1 MCNWSPRRW
10 CKVCQRR
17 PGLSATERKDLWL
30 KNFFS
35 LLNLVSENINTE
47 ANTEVV
53 TWMELCW
60 KVKNPP
66 SMITWWKQSFS
77 LGLTRTRTAQ
87 MFPENQNVDCGDVVL
102 CGVVVVIIT
111 TTTTQQLRDEKCGN
125 CLPMIPMRPITET
138 RMPSQVYLYHS
149 TTLQYKTIIMRYG
162 FIVIRCI
169 GDF

>member
-1 MCNWSPRRW
+1 
-10 CKVCQRR
+10 
-17 PGLSATERKDLWL
+17 
-30 KNFFS
+30 
-35 LLNLVSENINTE
+35 
-47 ANTEVV
+47 
-53 TWMELCW
+53 
-60 KVKNPP
+60 
-66 SMITWWKQSFS
+66 MITWWKQSFS

-111 TTTTQQLRDEKCGN
+111 STTTQQLRDEKCGN

-162 FIVIRCI
+162 FIVSVALGIFKNQIKVMSRILLNLYQNLNQLFRTCEI
-169 GDF
+169 LG

>member
-1 MCNWSPRRW
+1 
-10 CKVCQRR
+10 
-17 PGLSATERKDLWL
+17 
-30 KNFFS
+30 
-35 LLNLVSENINTE
+35 
-47 ANTEVV
+47 
-53 TWMELCW
+53 
-60 KVKNPP
+60 
-66 SMITWWKQSFS
+66 MITWWKQSFS

-162 FIVIRCI
+162 FIVSVALGIFKNQIKVMSRILLNLYQNLNQLFGTCER
-169 GDF
+169 FR